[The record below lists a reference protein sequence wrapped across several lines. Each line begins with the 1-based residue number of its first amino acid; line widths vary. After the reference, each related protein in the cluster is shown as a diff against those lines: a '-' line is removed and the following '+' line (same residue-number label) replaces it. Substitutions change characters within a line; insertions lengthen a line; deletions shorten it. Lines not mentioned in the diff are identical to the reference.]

1 MYSVFTSV
9 LQTISASPY
18 CLTKEYGEL
27 VLITRYATYLEKRIK
42 KKSSVFGFS

>member
-9 LQTISASPY
+9 LQTISVSPY

-42 KKSSVFGFS
+42 KTLSIWL